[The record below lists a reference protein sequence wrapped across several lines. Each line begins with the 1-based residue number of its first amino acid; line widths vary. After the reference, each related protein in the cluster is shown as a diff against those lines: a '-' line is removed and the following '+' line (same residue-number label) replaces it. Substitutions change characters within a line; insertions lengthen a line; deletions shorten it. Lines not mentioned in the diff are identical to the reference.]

1 MTITLVR
8 SLSQLQIAKHN
19 TCSRLPIIQES
30 HPMSKQLIYLTLP
43 AIAEVIEDVLAT
55 EPYRFYQNFFVIP
68 ELQQKLIADI
78 FRQIRDRYT
87 VLIDDTQPSSNY
99 STTALSSQQW
109 LDMKE
114 IAQQRIYHLLQ
125 ENRCEWEK
133 LMSDRA
139 NVVTELTEKNNIDC

>member
-1 MTITLVR
+1 
-8 SLSQLQIAKHN
+8 
-19 TCSRLPIIQES
+19 
-30 HPMSKQLIYLTLP
+30 MSKQLIYLTLP